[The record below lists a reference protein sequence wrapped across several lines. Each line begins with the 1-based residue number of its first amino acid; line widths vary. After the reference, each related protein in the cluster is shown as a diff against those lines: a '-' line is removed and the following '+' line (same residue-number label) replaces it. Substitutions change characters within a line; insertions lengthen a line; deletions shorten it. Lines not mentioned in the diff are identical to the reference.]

1 MRGSCTASAVAR
13 RQLAAA
19 SIGSTMTMARDGG
32 TAWATRS
39 ASAVSDG
46 YDHPWT
52 SASRSC
58 APVRGRSPLAR
69 SACFV
74 HRNRYPIKSIEN
86 CLSYT
91 SRKLL
96 VKYTSVQSPPC
107 TPHFRAFYTQLPY
120 TLCTPRAHL
129 LNLIFAFY
137 SSHTPSVHLPYSF
150 RTPPRTPPV
159 QLCTPRAPH
168 TNFSIFTNYNF
179 RSI

>member
-1 MRGSCTASAVAR
+1 MCIRDSHGMRGSCTASAVAR

-74 HRNRYPIKSIEN
+74 HRNRYPIKSIDN

-107 TPHFRAFYTQLPY
+107 TPHFRALLHAAPVHLVYTSCTPPEPHFCVLQLPY
-120 TLCTPRAHL
+120 TFR
-129 LNLIFAFY
+129 
-137 SSHTPSVHLPYSF
+137 TPSVHLPYTSPYTS
-150 RTPPRTPPV
+150 RTAMYTS
-159 QLCTPRAPH
+159 CTTH
-168 TNFSIFTNYNF
+168 EF
-179 RSI
+179 